1 MPNDTKTDS
10 VNTSESKQGSESR
23 SKRTFTR
30 RQAIIATVG
39 GLAAVAGSV
48 GFAVWSNSNKPS
60 QPTDVG
66 GITNVP
72 TANKDKVDYKS
83 IRDNRLSEHTDQNV
97 INEDTGVFH
106 DVPFDKKLDRIPDL
120 CAWVLAYDNHFPH
133 SNTNDNKGAMI
144 DWLDRNYN
152 LTVDDSNGKIDAI
165 YKPVSGTQ
173 AGSMPVVFCGGA
185 TTYKTD
191 DPLVY
196 NIEAIVLSSKIAYDP
211 IHENAGDVYNNDA
224 IPQFKQAWAQNYTE
238 FIDKYKKIVKMTLVI
253 DANNNA
259 HATIKVNDDQA
270 DWIEG

>member
-10 VNTSESKQGSESR
+10 INTSESKQGSERR

-39 GLAAVAGSV
+39 GLSAVAGSV
-48 GFAVWSNSNKPS
+48 GFAIWSNSNKPS
-60 QPTDVG
+60 QSTEVG

-106 DVPFDKKLDRIPDL
+106 DVPFEQKLDRIPDL

-133 SNTNDNKGAMI
+133 SNYNDNKGAMI
-144 DWLDRNYN
+144 EWLDRNYN
-152 LTVDDSNGKIDAI
+152 LTVDDSNGKIDA
-165 YKPVSGTQ
+165 
-173 AGSMPVVFCGGA
+173 
-185 TTYKTD
+185 TYKTD

-211 IHENAGDVYNNDA
+211 IHENAEDVYNNDA

-259 HATIKVNDDQA
+259 HGTIKVNDDQA